1 MDSICFSRTLEEVM
15 GLMVENEDGNNEF
28 PRDMTLED
36 CFAPVGE
43 QLYGFVT
50 NVTIPEDILEPCILN
65 VECYENG
72 TRINNNPI
80 NEDEIVTNTPL
91 RKLDSDTVASFAKKK
106 GTF

>member
-1 MDSICFSRTLEEVM
+1 MDFICFSRTIEDVI

-28 PRDMTLED
+28 PRDMMLED

-65 VECYENG
+65 VECFENG

-80 NEDEIVTNTPL
+80 KEDEIVTNTPQ
-91 RKLDSDTVASFAKKK
+91 RDLDLDNAASFTKRK
-106 GTF
+106 GI